1 VQLKRKPLKIRRY
14 KMKKIL
20 AVTAIIS
27 ILAVGA
33 IAFAHGPAGG
43 WGGGPMMGPGY
54 GGHMMGPGYGGHM
67 TGRMGWG
74 GQGYGT
80 DQKFLDE
87 TADLRKELHEKRF
100 EYMEAGR
107 DPKTT
112 NDTIAKLEKEIY
124 GLQEKIREKAPRT
137 AYGTFG
143 NQGHCW

>member
-1 VQLKRKPLKIRRY
+1 MKRL
-14 KMKKIL
+14 L
-20 AVTAIIS
+20 AVTAIVS

-33 IAFAHGPAGG
+33 IAFAHGPGSG
-43 WGGGPMMGPGY
+43 WGGGQMMGSGY
-54 GGHMMGPGYGGHM
+54 GGHMMGSGYGGQM

-74 GQGYGT
+74 GQGDGT

-107 DPKTT
+107 DAGTT
-112 NDTIAKLEKEIY
+112 NDTTAKLEKEIY

-137 AYGTFG
+137 AYGTVG
-143 NQGHCW
+143 NQGYCR